1 MSKALYYKSEV
12 EKETK
17 SVLATEISKVVFD
30 EPTLTDAEKMTV
42 IKGMY
47 RLAKAIIADLKEEE
61 EDG

>member
-61 EDG
+61 DE